1 MDSPRLLSSRY
12 LTFPL
17 PPGTV
22 SWGIKY
28 VDTLTAL
35 QGILKGPLP
44 CWVAEPLSFTP
55 QPPPSLSTHTDE
67 RHKQA
72 SCQPQTC
79 ASSSV

>member
-22 SWGIKY
+22 SWGVKY

-35 QGILKGPLP
+35 QGILKGPLS
-44 CWVAEPLSFTP
+44 LTSLT
-55 QPPPSLSTHTDE
+55 LSTHTDE
-67 RHKQA
+67 GHKQA

-79 ASSSV
+79 ASSSF